1 MACVFQIARRL
12 QQLKCFKHELF
23 YFGFVR
29 GVSVDLSFK
38 WMAMCILNII
48 CLLTTFIHDG
58 WCSYLPSMHH
68 KEKNTNIFTHSK
80 RQFTK
85 MSSIILMAC
94 NQNVKLW
101 PILINCGI
109 AMWLQ
114 NVLMACVTLHKLIIK
129 DEEGYVLD
137 PTIEMCN
144 VMRRLTFVEY
154 VEGMEEV
161 ENQHAYYK
169 LRECSNRSPLG
180 IERI

>member
-1 MACVFQIARRL
+1 
-12 QQLKCFKHELF
+12 
-23 YFGFVR
+23 
-29 GVSVDLSFK
+29 
-38 WMAMCILNII
+38 
-48 CLLTTFIHDG
+48 
-58 WCSYLPSMHH
+58 
-68 KEKNTNIFTHSK
+68 
-80 RQFTK
+80 
-85 MSSIILMAC
+85 
-94 NQNVKLW
+94 
-101 PILINCGI
+101 
-109 AMWLQ
+109 
-114 NVLMACVTLHKLIIK
+114 LIIK